1 MSKSAMSSWYLGI
14 DIGTSSLRTSILNDQ
29 GVVVGGSEQAIDV
42 YYHPSNNRIIT
53 QNSPQLW
60 SKLLTAIDESLQAAK
75 AKEEGT
81 LKSICCGATCSLV
94 VEDDDSSHIILWMDH
109 RGETN
114 SINSKMETQYPRILQ
129 RLGGSIIAEMAL
141 PKIKEYLRKTPSKP
155 RIFDLHDWIEWK
167 LAGEVLNIQKY
178 NTEYIGIDGS
188 LKGFSIECLRELDIH
203 LKESQIG
210 RVENIPYP
218 GIPFAGTPIAK
229 LSPELAERWDAKS
242 AVVCSGVIDCYA
254 SFFALQNN
262 DISPEENLV
271 MVAGTSTCYLTV
283 SRAPKEPPPGIW
295 GPFHLTENFWF
306 YEGGLSCSGILFESL
321 LENHPAAKT
330 LDKSTNMFQQLE
342 KLVSFFVESEKLSSA
357 WQLIEKRLYIGDY
370 LGNRTPFNDS
380 NLSSVIIGGS
390 LRQDTRDLVCCYLSI
405 LEYLALSTKMIVE
418 CFRKSGFYL
427 KTLQVCGS
435 QAKNARLMELL
446 ALILDDMNILL
457 PIDLDSKLIGARGCS
472 ILGGCA
478 AKDAKFKVV
487 KDVPNDTLKKLFDT
501 KYVIMFEL
509 IEKQQDF
516 NRRLASCTTHS
527 QTQC

>member
-1 MSKSAMSSWYLGI
+1 MSKSAVSLWYLGI

-42 YYHPSNNRIIT
+42 YYHPSNNRIVT
-53 QNSPQLW
+53 QDSAQLW

-75 AKEEGT
+75 SKAEGT

-94 VEDDDSSHIILWMDH
+94 VEDNDNSHVILWMDH

-114 SINSKMETQYPRILQ
+114 SINSKMELHYPKVLQ

-141 PKIKEYLRKTPSKP
+141 PKIKEYLRTTSSSP
-155 RIFDLHDWIEWK
+155 RIYDLHDWIEWK
-167 LAGEVLNIQKY
+167 LAGEVLTIRNY
-178 NTEYIGIDGS
+178 NTENIGIDGS
-188 LKGFSIECLRELDIH
+188 LKGFSIDCLHDLDIP

-229 LSPELAERWDAKS
+229 LSPTLAEKWDAKS

-254 SFFALQNN
+254 SFFALQKS
-262 DISPEENLV
+262 DSSPEENLV

-283 SRAPKEPPPGIW
+283 SRTPKDPPPGIW
-295 GPFHLTENFWF
+295 GPFHLTDKFWF

-330 LDKSTNMFQQLE
+330 LDKSKDKFEQLE
-342 KLVSFFVESEKLSSA
+342 ELVGFFVESKNLSSP
-357 WQLIEKRLYIGDY
+357 WKLTEKRIYIGDY

-380 NLSSVIIGGS
+380 ELSSVIIGGS
-390 LRQDTRDLVCCYLSI
+390 LRQDTKDLVCCYLSI
-405 LEYLALSTKMIVE
+405 LEYLALSTRMIVD
-418 CFRKSGFYL
+418 CFRKSGFDL

-446 ALILDDMNILL
+446 AFILDDMNILL

-478 AKDAKFKVV
+478 AKDAKFKAV
-487 KDVPNDTLKKLFDT
+487 KHVPNDTLKKLFDT
-501 KYVIMFEL
+501 KYEIMFEL
-509 IEKQQDF
+509 IQKQQEM
-516 NRRLASCTTHS
+516 NRRLASCTSRS
-527 QTQC
+527 QAQC